1 MMKAL
6 IVVAVMLPAGVSHG
20 QESRSEWLR
29 DCQSSRNDRRNRL
42 ESFCEVRELRGP
54 ATGGTVSIDGVRNG
68 GVAVTGWDRD
78 SVSFEVRIQTRA
90 RSKAEARTIAGQV
103 STSLRGSRVE
113 VGGPRNENDHQW
125 SASVAAMIPRR
136 SDLDFGTSNGPVTVT
151 QIRGSVDVRTSNG
164 PMMLR
169 DLGGTVRARTTNAP
183 LTISLGGTRWD
194 GTGMDARTT
203 NGPLT
208 LQVPAGYNAH
218 LELGTTNGPVSLDFP
233 ITVVGRLT
241 KDIST
246 DLGSGG
252 ATVRAM
258 TTNGPLSVQRK

>member
-1 MMKAL
+1 
-6 IVVAVMLPAGVSHG
+6 MLLG
-20 QESRSEWLR
+20 
-29 DCQSSRNDRRNRL
+29 
-42 ESFCEVRELRGP
+42 
-54 ATGGTVSIDGVRNG
+54 
-68 GVAVTGWDRD
+68 
-78 SVSFEVRIQTRA
+78 
-90 RSKAEARTIAGQV
+90 
-103 STSLRGSRVE
+103 
-113 VGGPRNENDHQW
+113 
-125 SASVAAMIPRR
+125 
-136 SDLDFGTSNGPVTVT
+136 DLA
-151 QIRGSVDVRTSNG
+151 
-164 PMMLR
+164 
-169 DLGGTVRARTTNAP
+169 GTVRARTTNAP

-194 GTGMDARTT
+194 GTGLHARTT

-241 KDIST
+241 RDIST